1 MTEHLNSTSDIRH
14 SPFHS
19 NLRFMLSVI
28 CFLLMTAGYSDAQT
42 WYRVKWVND
51 GDTIVLTNGQRVRY
65 IGINTPEIDYENQK
79 AQPFGYEAR
88 SFNKKLV
95 LSQKIRLEFD
105 RERHDRFGR
114 LLAYVFLPDGSFLN
128 ERLLENGL
136 AFYLYRRPNVKYDNR
151 LLKAQQDAMKAQKG
165 LWHNWREEK
174 GKYIGNQRSRRFH
187 RTACP
192 YAKSIKWK
200 NKITFFTKWDAF
212 HAGYAPAKKCIKEF
226 WSYE

>member
-1 MTEHLNSTSDIRH
+1 M
-14 SPFHS
+14 
-19 NLRFMLSVI
+19 
-28 CFLLMTAGYSDAQT
+28 
-42 WYRVKWVND
+42 
-51 GDTIVLTNGQRVRY
+51 LTNGQRVRY

-136 AFYLYRRPNVKYDNR
+136 AFYLYRRPNLKYDNR

-165 LWHNWREEK
+165 AVAQLERRKRQVYRKSKIQAVSPGPRVHMPKASN
-174 GKYIGNQRSRRFH
+174 GKTGSHFPQNGMPSTPVTLRQKNASKNFGAMSER
-187 RTACP
+187 
-192 YAKSIKWK
+192 IK
-200 NKITFFTKWDAF
+200 NA
-212 HAGYAPAKKCIKEF
+212 
-226 WSYE
+226 